1 MSNLGKW
8 NKWYTGLQGTL
19 PSSFRFADT
28 ITYSLGAKFLEDC
41 TIVEDWGVG
50 AGGFKKYRPDA
61 IGIDGSQT
69 PFADKIV
76 DLVNYRSNVDGI
88 FMRHVLEHDYDWP
101 RILGNALHSAKKVC
115 VVLFAP
121 FSKGETVK
129 LADNAPHG
137 VDVPDLSLSETEF
150 NAILKNARVKEAKSF
165 VYKNNSG
172 YGQETIFYIVTE
184 TR

>member
-88 FMRHVLEHDYDWP
+88 FMRHVLERWARLFEQPFRVDKW
-101 RILGNALHSAKKVC
+101 SVC
-115 VVLFAP
+115 R
-121 FSKGETVK
+121 G
-129 LADNAPHG
+129 
-137 VDVPDLSLSETEF
+137 
-150 NAILKNARVKEAKSF
+150 
-165 VYKNNSG
+165 
-172 YGQETIFYIVTE
+172 
-184 TR
+184 